1 MAPSVIALPVS
12 VEQLAAAI
20 RHMSPA
26 DQRRLLDL
34 VPELRQAAT
43 QLPPETLDE
52 ARAAVERVRAEVVQ
66 ACAGQPLSLDAAFIG
81 EVTLGQ
87 YLDLPEEERARLWT
101 AWADVD
107 LDRLEERD
115 VRPDALSAG

>member
-1 MAPSVIALPVS
+1 MITLPVS

-26 DQRRLLDL
+26 DRRRLLDL

-43 QLPPETLDE
+43 QLPPRTLDE

-66 ACAGQPLSLDAAFIG
+66 ACAGPGVPPQGLFAGALIVFAMEVGAGAEVVEAVSSQTPRCLAAF
-81 EVTLGQ
+81 
-87 YLDLPEEERARLWT
+87 
-101 AWADVD
+101 
-107 LDRLEERD
+107 
-115 VRPDALSAG
+115 